1 MTANCS
7 ENKFGNMVSVS
18 WSDHLIFGEG
28 DGRLD
33 SPAAVRRRI
42 HNWKSALDAGIILWR
57 CTRDRIKGRYQ
68 QARGYRHFYQT
79 HGRAEPWD
87 AHRQLPDVAHEFGM
101 QVFLYVTLFDEG
113 WPLLPKKVRELSYH
127 NKMHCQHVSWQS
139 SFSRHNPEYIMT
151 DRTLKK
157 RQWGVMCL
165 AYPEVRRHFI
175 GRYQR
180 LLATGD
186 FDGLFVCLRSQSRP
200 ADFADQ
206 FGFNQP
212 LRDTYFKRHG
222 RDIWVEDF
230 DLKPWRILQGEY
242 LTLFWKELKESL
254 KGSQYLLAVGAP
266 RGKILGPPLGNA
278 SLQWPVWVKKDL
290 VDHLVI
296 DQNSSRCPSMWHD
309 LWPMHRGYGY
319 VQNYLDSGNMNS
331 LQSDLTSVYH
341 PAFEGRS
348 TKLYLARQWK
358 KRSPDIEQGLLEH
371 PVVEGLVFSSFRH
384 DNPGPIRRG
393 DWRA

>member
-1 MTANCS
+1 MSADQRNNIS
-7 ENKFGNMVSVS
+7 SNIASVS

-33 SPAAVRRRI
+33 SPAAVRRRMQK
-42 HNWKSALDAGIILWR
+42 WKTDLSAGTILWR
-57 CTRDRIKGRYQ
+57 CTRDKINGQYQ
-68 QARGYRHFYQT
+68 QARGYRHFYQSR
-79 HGRAEPWD
+79 GRTVPWD
-87 AHRQLPDVAHEFGM
+87 AYRKIPEMAHAFSM
-101 QVFLYVTLFDEG
+101 QVLLYVTLFDEG
-113 WPLLPKKVRELSYH
+113 WPLLPKKIREVSYH

-139 SFSRHNPEYIMT
+139 SFSRNNPDYILT

-157 RQWGVMCL
+157 RQWGVICL

-180 LLATGD
+180 LLAAGD

-212 LRDTYFKRHG
+212 IRDEFLKRYG

-230 DLKPWRILQGEY
+230 DLRPWRDLQSEY
-242 LTLFWKELKESL
+242 LTVFLKELKESL
-254 KGSQYLLAVGAP
+254 EDSQYLLAVGAP

-278 SLQWPVWVKKDL
+278 SLQWPTWVDKGL
-290 VDHLVI
+290 VDHLII

-309 LWPMHRGYGY
+309 LWPMHRGHGY
-319 VQNYLDSGNMNS
+319 VPTFG
-331 LQSDLTSVYH
+331 
-341 PAFEGRS
+341 GRR

-358 KRSPDIEQGLLEH
+358 KRSPDIEQSLLEH
-371 PVVEGLVFSSFRH
+371 PAVDGLVFSSFRH
-384 DNPGPIRRG
+384 DNPGPIQRN
-393 DWRA
+393 DWIA